1 MPLLGHESQKRG
13 TLVAE
18 APIEIAGEHW
28 TVGAHMLI
36 DAHASLD
43 NWSMQL
49 APGASDFHGG
59 VDSPSFQAT
68 DDSRWQVWVEDVP
81 SSDFVGI
88 RLRSLDARLPG
99 QVVNF
104 SITLHNHLDVS
115 RALTKVGE
123 KTRYDSTALGS
134 NWGWSNFIGRAGLE
148 AAGFSRNGVLS
159 ISARV
164 DMIPRQKLR
173 LALRRN
179 NASASPLLAN
189 LSITPVDGAA
199 VQDVDNVE
207 YFEPLSNVDSFQRFS
222 GAHNHQFRSDHPEAS
237 VWMDVDR
244 LNETGTS
251 FLQDGSLLVMVGMQ
265 LQPVI
270 DGAFTWLEYDFPLVQ
285 PTKLYSPVF
294 QSGPSN
300 QKWCA
305 VAY

>member
-1 MPLLGHESQKRG
+1 MPLLGHENQKRG
-13 TLVAE
+13 TLVAD
-18 APIEIAGEHW
+18 APIEMAGEHW
-28 TVGAHMLI
+28 TVGVHMLV
-36 DAHASLD
+36 DVHARLD
-43 NWSMQL
+43 KWSVQL
-49 APGASDFHGG
+49 TSD
-59 VDSPSFQAT
+59 VDGRSRSPSFQAT
-68 DDSRWQVWVEDVP
+68 DGSRWQVWVYN
-81 SSDFVGI
+81 STTGFVG
-88 RLRSLDARLPG
+88 LHLVSLDARLPG
-99 QVVNF
+99 GQVVDF

-159 ISARV
+159 ISAMV

-222 GAHNHQFRSDHPEAS
+222 GAHNHQFRSDHQEAS
-237 VWMDVDR
+237 VWIDADR

-294 QSGPSN
+294 QTGPSN